1 MADITPV
8 QALGDGFVQKTAS
21 GAGEI
26 TGLEASEDYLLIKM
40 GDLLPASELTTSEAD
55 EATGNGSKVV
65 WALLKTACDK
75 VNALDS
81 DDQPTRM
88 TLYEGSF
95 STNADDTVSRTY
107 TATFQFVTGDI
118 ADEA

>member
-8 QALGDGFVQKTAS
+8 QALGDGYLQKQADVS
-21 GAGEI
+21 GEL
-26 TGLEASEDYLLIKM
+26 TGLEAGEDYLLIKM
-40 GDLLPASELTTSEAD
+40 GDLLPASELTTGEAD
-55 EATGNGSKVV
+55 EAGNGSKVV